1 MSGLSLPDVAN
12 MKLSELKKELS
23 MYGIDS
29 SSFCEKQDFISS
41 LKNARKTLP
50 RPISTYRHVEP
61 AEEEVRAAEKATRK
75 SSKKVVGGS
84 SDYRQAAPAPA
95 QPTSCNRQKTDTRR
109 LMASRSPVT
118 ALQMLKEHPSERVI
132 GERKHSFLPGAPF
145 SFALRGSLRED
156 DSAIIRIPDGVCL
169 KINVASLERKPM
181 EVFLAQKGSIGVS
194 LKISTEENPQMLPV
208 WTFDKEKSNNYSVSD
223 LKLRVSGPRQIR
235 LLAFMEMGMRSGLSV
250 DVSVFGSIG
259 LDRDKF

>member
-1 MSGLSLPDVAN
+1 
-12 MKLSELKKELS
+12 
-23 MYGIDS
+23 MYGVDS
-29 SSFCEKQDFISS
+29 SSFCEKQDFVSS

-50 RPISTYRHVEP
+50 RPTSTYRQVEP
-61 AEEEVRAAEKATRK
+61 TEEEVRAAEKAKRK
-75 SSKKVVGGS
+75 SSKKT
-84 SDYRQAAPAPA
+84 SDYRQAAPAPV
-95 QPTSCNRQKTDTRR
+95 QPAASNRQKTDTRR

-118 ALQMLKEHPSERVI
+118 ALQMLKEHPSERII
-132 GERKHSFLPGAPF
+132 GERNHSFLPGAPF
-145 SFALRGSLRED
+145 SFSLRGSLRED

-169 KINVASLERKPM
+169 KINAASLERKPM

-194 LKISTEENPQMLPV
+194 LKISTEENPQMLSV

-250 DVSVFGSIG
+250 DLSVFGSIC